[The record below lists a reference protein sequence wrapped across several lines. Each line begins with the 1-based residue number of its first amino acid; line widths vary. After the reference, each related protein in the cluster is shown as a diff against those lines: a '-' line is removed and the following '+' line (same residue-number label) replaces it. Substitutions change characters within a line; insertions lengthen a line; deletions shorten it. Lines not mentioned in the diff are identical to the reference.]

1 MRNMKFIVNVVL
13 AVSSIAA
20 LAQESAR
27 TVQYHSQDIVAIR
40 AKVKYTTLIELPTTE
55 KIMEAATGDKDFW
68 IVDVVGN
75 FCFVHPAKQGIASN
89 LNLITDK
96 GNIYSFTLQDIS
108 GSPGEPDLKVI
119 VEPADRSAIVAASGP
134 AQFVP
139 AAQLEQSKQQVAAL
153 QSHVEQAVDE
163 YKSGYPTQ
171 LKFDYVYKA
180 NQAPFDIQ
188 SIYHDDKFTYIKT
201 NAPEKFSVYEM
212 KDGKPNLVTY
222 DLREGTYIIPKIM
235 DDGYVELGK
244 EADELCAER
253 ITRHD
258 REQPYFSHRRAGRD
272 ARRTASRA
280 NTARPFRA
288 AQGRLAEEPQD
299 VRLLGA
305 ALLVIVAALFSST
318 GKKTPAQQAAAKGQ
332 PPQPTLQDNT
342 DNNVQ
347 DMKNQVQAERQ
358 KEQQAAMA
366 AAAGQDPAL
375 ASATPA
381 QQAAAAAFGPS
392 GEAPTSCGPGR
403 PCGQAQQGTMP
414 PQLTPEQ
421 QQAQLIAAKE
431 RERADNSRF
440 ASNLVYSRL
449 AEQRNSSRNS
459 KARRCPSSMTIP
471 SGRQRRVSL
480 THEPEKEQEETPGG
494 YKRPLEA
501 NIDSAVGQPYLV
513 YEGSVLDTVL

>member
-20 LAQESAR
+20 LGQESAR

-108 GSPGEPDLKVI
+108 GSSAEPDLKVI

-134 AQFVP
+134 PQFVP
-139 AAQLEQSKQQVAAL
+139 AAQLEQSKQQVNAL

-222 DLREGTYIIPKIM
+222 DLREGTYIIPKVM

-244 EADELCAER
+244 KR
-253 ITRHD
+253 MN
-258 REQPYFSHRRAGRD
+258 F
-272 ARRTASRA
+272 AR
-280 NTARPFRA
+280 
-288 AQGRLAEEPQD
+288 
-299 VRLLGA
+299 
-305 ALLVIVAALFSST
+305 
-318 GKKTPAQQAAAKGQ
+318 KG
-332 PPQPTLQDNT
+332 
-342 DNNVQ
+342 
-347 DMKNQVQAERQ
+347 
-358 KEQQAAMA
+358 
-366 AAAGQDPAL
+366 
-375 ASATPA
+375 
-381 QQAAAAAFGPS
+381 
-392 GEAPTSCGPGR
+392 
-403 PCGQAQQGTMP
+403 
-414 PQLTPEQ
+414 
-421 QQAQLIAAKE
+421 
-431 RERADNSRF
+431 
-440 ASNLVYSRL
+440 
-449 AEQRNSSRNS
+449 
-459 KARRCPSSMTIP
+459 
-471 SGRQRRVSL
+471 
-480 THEPEKEQEETPGG
+480 
-494 YKRPLEA
+494 
-501 NIDSAVGQPYLV
+501 
-513 YEGSVLDTVL
+513 